1 MDKKDDELQKALDD
15 IFGDSITTNKTNN
28 EKIIGSEEELK
39 EPLDIEEIT
48 VDKNTYE
55 TKEQKINN
63 EEFEKTL
70 LLPINEEKENGL
82 VMEQNTEEKEK
93 KDVEET
99 VLDSLAEDKNNESE
113 EIVSEPSNEESSI
126 SINKFIIYFLIGIL
140 IGFVVIYL
148 LLNSG
153 NKKTMVSNCSFSVED
168 ANYKINEEYKITYNK
183 NNINFVEGSY
193 LFKAKTEEYKNQVEF
208 IKKDKIPVIINSNGM
223 SGFTYMYETTSDSF
237 KVNLYLDYEKF
248 NKEKIKEIDQE
259 ITPISFFE
267 IKTEKNYD
275 NLIKTLENKGFNCT
289 KSK

>member
-82 VMEQNTEEKEK
+82 VMEQNKEEKEK
-93 KDVEET
+93 NDVEET

>member
-28 EKIIGSEEELK
+28 EKTIGSEYLK

-48 VDKNTYE
+48 VDENTYE

-82 VMEQNTEEKEK
+82 VMEQNKEEKEK
-93 KDVEET
+93 NDVEET